1 MRFANPCGPLVCKD
15 MPFSKTITKVWKSCA
30 ACGGDFLTKRST
42 QERVMTCSVSC
53 GGEYRS
59 AKKAVTMACTHCGN
73 MFSFKPSARK
83 NLEKVFCSKSCSSK
97 ENRQQVSSGWRVGN
111 DGYVYMYLNGKKTLQ
126 HRVVMSEILGREL
139 MSHENVHHING
150 IKHDNRKE
158 NLELW
163 VISQPKGQRVEDR
176 LDEAKR
182 LLEEHGYVVHNPLQ
196 GFSSGVLFGA
206 WPQFVN

>member
-1 MRFANPCGPLVCKD
+1 
-15 MPFSKTITKVWKSCA
+15 
-30 ACGGDFLTKRST
+30 
-42 QERVMTCSVSC
+42 
-53 GGEYRS
+53 
-59 AKKAVTMACTHCGN
+59 
-73 MFSFKPSARK
+73 
-83 NLEKVFCSKSCSSK
+83 
-97 ENRQQVSSGWRVGN
+97 
-111 DGYVYMYLNGKKTLQ
+111 MYLNGKKTLQ